1 MRRDDGQAI
10 VVFVLVPVSAVELVV
25 DEALDVE
32 GCVRRRCRCRRRRR
46 QSLARRSLAAGLTI
60 FALSVTV
67 AVFGSLPAG
76 SRAPGIRTGNDMPPA
91 GHLLC
96 FSLLSPRRRQR
107 RATLNSREPTT
118 TRCKVT

>member
-76 SRAPGIRTGNDMPPA
+76 SPGIRTGNDMPPA
-91 GHLLC
+91 GHFLC
-96 FSLLSPRRRQR
+96 FFLLLSPRRSQR
-107 RATLNSREPTT
+107 RRDA
-118 TRCKVT
+118 K